1 MGLDFNGTRF
11 LLYAQRLGVKYEN
24 TIMIG
29 RQSLDLTKS
38 ELEDN
43 LQAFGYSIEPKSLND
58 IYNKGMGYAELLFSY
73 LGAKNIHSLD
83 ASAYERATNIHD
95 MNQPIPSEYMEKYS
109 VVLDGGSIEH
119 IFNFPTAIKNC
130 MEMLMVGGHYLGITP
145 ANNFMGHGFYQ
156 FSPELYFSVFTQ
168 HNGFELVSLV
178 TFEDR
183 PGSTWYLVKSP
194 KEVKN
199 RVLLV
204 NDQPVYL
211 LVVAKKI
218 AKVNIFD
225 TIPQQSDYLSVWQS
239 TGSDSTPSKLL
250 NNRVNRISFRN
261 WLKRNLPHKA
271 RHLIRNTIQ
280 GHGFNSNIFIPLD
293 PTKTKSSIKKQSA

>member
-11 LLYAQRLGVKYEN
+11 LLYAQRLGVKYDN
-24 TIMIG
+24 TVLIG
-29 RQSLDLTKS
+29 RQSLDLTKL
-38 ELEDN
+38 ELKSN
-43 LQAFGYSIEPKSLND
+43 LQAFGYSIDSKSLND
-58 IYNKGMGYAELLFSY
+58 IYNKGMGYAELLFAH
-73 LGAKNIHSLD
+73 LGAKNVYSVD
-83 ASAYERATNIHD
+83 ASAYEGATNIHD
-95 MNQPIPSEYMEKYS
+95 MNQPIPSEYKERHS

-119 IFNFPTAIKNC
+119 IFNFPVAIKNC

-168 HNGFELVSLV
+168 QNGFELVSLV
-178 TFEDR
+178 AFEDK
-183 PGSTWYLVKSP
+183 PESTWYLVKSP
-194 KEVKN
+194 KEVKD

-211 LVVAKKI
+211 LVIAKKI
-218 AKVNIFD
+218 AKVNIFE
-225 TIPQQSDYLSVWQS
+225 TIPQQSDYLSIWQS
-239 TGSDSTPSKLL
+239 AGSDSIPPKSP
-250 NNRVNRISFRN
+250 NNRANRIPFRN

-271 RHLIRNTIQ
+271 KHLIQNTIQ

-293 PTKTKSSIKKQSA
+293 PTKAKAS